1 MEKQTKTGLK
11 APEVVVVPSPI
22 LLLQCRYHTCRLDPP
37 PTAEQ
42 PLQLFLTDIST
53 DLLSLVEM
61 TFQIVNITNLIQV
74 CIRSLNKQS

>member
-11 APEVVVVPSPI
+11 APEVVMVSSPT
-22 LLLQCRYHTCRLDPP
+22 LLLQCRYHTCRLDPT

-42 PLQLFLTDIST
+42 PLQLFLTDTST

-61 TFQIVNITNLIQV
+61 TFQIVNKTNLIQI
-74 CIRSLNKQS
+74 CICSLSQQS